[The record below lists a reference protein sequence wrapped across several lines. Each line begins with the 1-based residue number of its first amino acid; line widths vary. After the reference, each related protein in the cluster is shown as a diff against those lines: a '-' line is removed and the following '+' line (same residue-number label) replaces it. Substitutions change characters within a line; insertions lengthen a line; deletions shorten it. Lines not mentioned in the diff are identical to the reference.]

1 MDPPQGS
8 PLLALPNPVLSLC
21 LSYFDW
27 REHGRAECVCSRLL
41 VQFAVVPRQRSLR
54 GFDGSG
60 GALEHAAWEA
70 LRDATGGGVVV
81 AKDAGETFKFLFALW
96 RTAAGAGDARLATWA
111 LFGHGGGAC
120 ARGASLGVAR
130 RWVGFFGRD
139 RRSRGAARLR
149 RGARRLADSGCR
161 AAAVELLLG
170 ALRLLGGGEARGGD
184 RERAACR
191 CLASELLVD
200 EALEGLERSASHGG
214 AWIPHLARAAARA
227 DAALAVKLARRALAD
242 ARVGPAAA
250 DQRRCDGDWSACGFF
265 ATGGGGDPRRMQI
278 FNPTSM

>member
-1 MDPPQGS
+1 MDPSRGS
-8 PLLALPNPVLSLC
+8 PLLALPNPVLSLV

-130 RWVGFFGRD
+130 RWVAFFGRD

-200 EALEGLERSASHGG
+200 EALEGLERAGSRGG
-214 AWIPHLARAAARA
+214 AWIPVPNSNLQL
-227 DAALAVKLARRALAD
+227 DFNLSV
-242 ARVGPAAA
+242 
-250 DQRRCDGDWSACGFF
+250 CDGFDATSLAWLRELDESDRSVQKSAES
-265 ATGGGGDPRRMQI
+265 
-278 FNPTSM
+278 TSI